1 MIRRR
6 PRSLAGLATLA
17 ALAALA
23 LAPGTAAAVEIAYL
37 APDGGQ
43 FALEAIAAIA
53 DLSGVPQSLDAGMVS
68 SDGRRR
74 ICVEL
79 RHAALATER
88 QAMACALGCW
98 WMRPDGPQEAVV
110 FTRAAVLPEGPV
122 EVRWTPSSLTN
133 RPELPE
139 VVRALLAPWIGPG
152 AGVAYERDS
161 GSWPATLD
169 RPGQARLVQLLAL
182 LERPHACCP
191 DLPDPDQPDLRRD
204 LASAVT
210 AGSWEQ
216 LARGLAEAAD
226 ISVALGPGLALGGA
240 CPDALPQGTI
250 SSTLRAL
257 ASSGVHAEV
266 RHGVICLD
274 RAPIGDREHPAAARQ
289 LALIPISHLARSAE
303 EGGRIAA
310 AVRQVV
316 TPEAWTLPGWGLCYI
331 PATKALLAAAD
342 PEHLHA
348 VLDALATIDQLGL
361 DDGLRA
367 LGASAAPAQGA
378 QP

>member
-1 MIRRR
+1 MSMRR
-6 PRSLAGLATLA
+6 PRSLAGLI

-23 LAPGTAAAVEIAYL
+23 PGAATAAEIAYL

-43 FALEAIAAIA
+43 VAIEAIGAIA
-53 DLSGVPQSLDAGMVS
+53 DLSGVPQSLDAGMAA

-98 WMRPDGPQEAVV
+98 WLRPDGPQEAVV
-110 FTRAAVLPEGPV
+110 FTRAVVLPEGQV
-122 EVRWTPSSLTN
+122 QARWTPSSLID
-133 RPELPE
+133 RPELPD
-139 VVRALLAPWIGPG
+139 VVRSLLAPWLGPG
-152 AGVAYERDS
+152 AGIAYERDS

-191 DLPDPDQPDLRRD
+191 DAMPDPEQPDLRRD
-204 LASAVT
+204 LASPVT

-216 LARGLAEAAD
+216 LARGLSEAAD

-240 CPDALPQGTI
+240 CPDALPQGSI

-257 ASSGVHAEV
+257 RASGVHAEV

-274 RAPIGDREHPAAARQ
+274 RASIGNCEHPASSRQ
-289 LALIPISHLARSAE
+289 LAIIPIAHLARSAA
-303 EGGRIAA
+303 EGSRIAA

-316 TPEAWTLPGWGLCYI
+316 TPEAWALPGWGLHFI

-367 LGASAAPAQGA
+367 LGASAEPAQGA